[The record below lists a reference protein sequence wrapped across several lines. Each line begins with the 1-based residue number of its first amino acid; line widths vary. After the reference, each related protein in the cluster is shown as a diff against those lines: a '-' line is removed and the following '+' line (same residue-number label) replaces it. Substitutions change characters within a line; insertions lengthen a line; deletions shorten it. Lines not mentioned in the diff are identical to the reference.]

1 MLSEESAAVVRA
13 TLPAVAGALDEIT
26 TRFYGAM
33 FRDRPELLDGMFNR
47 GNQASGAQR
56 RALAGSIAGFATA
69 LLDDPDTRPD
79 TLLDRI
85 AHKHAAVGVT
95 DDQYTIVH
103 KYLFG
108 AIAEVLG
115 DAVTPEVA
123 AAWDEVYW
131 LMAGALIGREA
142 RLYQDAGVTP
152 GEVWRP
158 WTVVE
163 RRTETPDTV
172 SFLLRPADSGPAP
185 RARAGQY
192 VSVRVRMADGVRQV
206 RQYSLSS
213 DPGDGLRR
221 ITVKRVD
228 AAEGTPDGEV
238 STLLHEQVSAG
249 DELTLSAPFG
259 DVFLDEPAD
268 AGSPVVLVSAGIGC
282 TPMTGILAHLAAV
295 DSTRPVLVLHADRSP
310 ADHALRAETRALVD
324 RLPGARAVCWY
335 EHPEPAEA
343 TEAIEAAEASQQVE
357 RADGAEGAGT
367 EFRSGLMDLDGLE
380 LAQDATVFLCGPLPF
395 MRAVRGQ
402 LLAAGI
408 PARSIRYEVFGPDL
422 WLPAS

>member
-1 MLSEESAAVVRA
+1 MLSAESAAVVRA

-79 TLLDRI
+79 TLLERI

-115 DAVTPEVA
+115 DAVTPQVA

-142 RLYQDAGVTP
+142 RLYQDAGVEP
-152 GEVWRP
+152 GKVWRQ

-163 RRTETPDTV
+163 RRTETPDVV
-172 SFLLRPADSGPAP
+172 SFVLRPADGEPAP
-185 RARAGQY
+185 QARAGQY
-192 VSVRVRMADGVRQV
+192 VSVRVLMADGVHQL

-213 DPGDGLRR
+213 DPRGQLRR
-221 ITVKRVD
+221 ITVKRVAGTAD
-228 AAEGTPDGEV
+228 APNGEV
-238 STLLHEQVSAG
+238 STLLHDQIHEG

-259 DVFLDEPAD
+259 DVFLDDPAD
-268 AGSPVVLVSAGIGC
+268 ATTPVILVSAGIGG
-282 TPMTGILAHLAAV
+282 TPMTSILAHLTTLG
-295 DSTRPVLVLHADRSP
+295 STRPVLVLHADRSP
-310 ADHALRAETRALVD
+310 ADHALRTETSRLVEQ
-324 RLPGARAVCWY
+324 LPGARAVFWY
-335 EHPEPAEA
+335 EHAGPEEPDA
-343 TEAIEAAEASQQVE
+343 
-357 RADGAEGAGT
+357 RA
-367 EFRSGLMDLDGLE
+367 GLMNLDGIE
-380 LAQDATVFLCGPLPF
+380 LPENATVFLCGPLPF
-395 MRAVRGQ
+395 MRDIRAQ
-402 LLAAGI
+402 LLSAGV
-408 PARSIRYEVFGPDL
+408 PPRRIRYEVFGPDL
-422 WLPAS
+422 WLPGPAA

>member
-1 MLSEESAAVVRA
+1 MLSAESAAVVRA

-131 LMAGALIGREA
+131 LMAGALISREA
-142 RLYQDAGVTP
+142 RLYQDAGVEP
-152 GEVWRP
+152 GQIWRQ
-158 WTVVE
+158 WSVVE
-163 RRTETPDTV
+163 RRTETPDVV
-172 SFLLRPADSGPAP
+172 SFVLRPADGRPAP
-185 RARAGQY
+185 EARAGQY
-192 VSVRVRMADGVRQV
+192 VSVRALMPDGIHQL

-213 DPGDGLRR
+213 DPGGELRR
-221 ITVKRVD
+221 ITVKRV
-228 AAEGTPDGEV
+228 AGTDGAPDGEV
-238 STLLHEQVSAG
+238 SRLLHERIREG

-259 DVFLDEPAD
+259 DVFLDDPAD
-268 AGSPVVLVSAGIGC
+268 ATTPVVLVSAGIGG
-282 TPMTGILAHLAAV
+282 TPMTSILARLAALG
-295 DSTRPVLVLHADRSP
+295 SPRPVLVLHADRSA
-310 ADHALRAETRALVD
+310 ADHALRDETRELVG
-324 RLPGARAVCWY
+324 RLPDARAVFWY
-335 EHPEPAEA
+335 ERPGPGEVDARE
-343 TEAIEAAEASQQVE
+343 
-357 RADGAEGAGT
+357 
-367 EFRSGLMDLDGLE
+367 GLMSLDGIE
-380 LAQDATVFLCGPLPF
+380 LPQDASVFLCGPLPF
-395 MRAVRGQ
+395 MRDVRGQ
-402 LLAAGI
+402 LLRAGV
-408 PARSIRYEVFGPDL
+408 PARHIRYEVFGPDL
-422 WLPAS
+422 WLPGPAD

>member
-1 MLSEESAAVVRA
+1 MLSAESAAVVRA

-115 DAVTPEVA
+115 DAVTPQVA

-131 LMAGALIGREA
+131 LMAGALIAQEA
-142 RLYQDAGVTP
+142 RLYQDAGMQP
-152 GEVWRP
+152 GQVWRQ

-163 RRTETPDTV
+163 RRTETPDVV
-172 SFLLRPADSGPAP
+172 SFVLSPADGEPAP
-185 RARAGQY
+185 PARAGQY
-192 VSVRVRMADGVRQV
+192 VSVRALMADGVHQL

-213 DPGDGLRR
+213 DPGGELRR
-221 ITVKRVD
+221 ITVKRVAGTAD
-228 AAEGTPDGEV
+228 TPDGEV
-238 STLLHEQVSAG
+238 SNLLHEQVREG

-259 DVFLDEPAD
+259 DVFLDDPAD
-268 AGSPVVLVSAGIGC
+268 ATTPVVLVSAGIGA
-282 TPMTGILAHLAAV
+282 TPIA
-295 DSTRPVLVLHADRSP
+295 
-310 ADHALRAETRALVD
+310 
-324 RLPGARAVCWY
+324 
-335 EHPEPAEA
+335 
-343 TEAIEAAEASQQVE
+343 
-357 RADGAEGAGT
+357 
-367 EFRSGLMDLDGLE
+367 
-380 LAQDATVFLCGPLPF
+380 
-395 MRAVRGQ
+395 
-402 LLAAGI
+402 
-408 PARSIRYEVFGPDL
+408 
-422 WLPAS
+422 

>member
-56 RALAGSIAGFATA
+56 RALAGSIAGFARA
-69 LLDDPDTRPD
+69 LLADPDTRPD
-79 TLLDRI
+79 ALLSRI
-85 AHKHAAVGVT
+85 AHKHAAVGLT

-131 LMAGALIGREA
+131 LMAGALIAREA
-142 RLYQDAGVTP
+142 RLYHEAGVVP
-152 GEVWRP
+152 GDIWRR

-163 RRTETPDTV
+163 RHEETDDVV
-172 SFLLRPADSGPAP
+172 SFLLRPADGGPAP

-192 VSVRVRMADGVRQV
+192 VSVRVLMPDGVHQL

-213 DPGDGLRR
+213 APGDELRR
-221 ITVKRVD
+221 ITVKRVAGAD
-228 AAEGTPDGEV
+228 GAPDGEV
-238 STLLHEQVSAG
+238 SDLLHERVGTG
-249 DELTLSAPFG
+249 DELTLSVPFG
-259 DVFLDEPAD
+259 DVALDDAD
-268 AGSPVVLVSAGIGC
+268 TPLVLISAGIGC
-282 TPMTGILAHLAAV
+282 TPMVGMLAQLAALG
-295 DSTRPVLVLHADRSP
+295 STRRVLVLHADGSP
-310 ADHALRAETRALVD
+310 AEHALRAETREAVD
-324 RLPGARAVCWY
+324 GLSDAEAVFWY
-335 EHPEPAEA
+335 ERPGDEEPG
-343 TEAIEAAEASQQVE
+343 V
-357 RADGAEGAGT
+357 
-367 EFRSGLMDLDGLE
+367 RSGLMDLTGIDVP
-380 LAQDATVFLCGPLPF
+380 ADATVYLCGPLPF
-395 MRAVRGQ
+395 MRTVRGR
-402 LLAAGI
+402 LLGAGV
-408 PARSIRYEVFGPDL
+408 PARAIHYEVFGPDL
-422 WLPAS
+422 WLPDAA

>member
-1 MLSEESAAVVRA
+1 MLSAESAAVIRA

-33 FRDRPELLDGMFNR
+33 FHDRPELLDGMFNR

-69 LLDDPDTRPD
+69 LLDAPDTRPD
-79 TLLDRI
+79 VLLDRI

-142 RLYQDAGVTP
+142 RLYQDAGVEP
-152 GEVWRP
+152 GQIWRQ

-163 RRTETPDTV
+163 RRTETPDVV
-172 SFLLRPADSGPAP
+172 SFLLQPADGQRAP

-192 VSVRVRMADGVRQV
+192 VSVRLRMPDGVHQL
-206 RQYSLSS
+206 RQYSISS
-213 DPGDGLRR
+213 DPGGELRR
-221 ITVKRVD
+221 ITVKRVAGTAD
-228 AAEGTPDGEV
+228 APDGEV
-238 STLLHEQVSAG
+238 SNMLHDHVRAG

-259 DVFLDEPAD
+259 DVFLDDPAD
-268 AGSPVVLVSAGIGC
+268 ATTPVVLVSAGIGG
-282 TPMTGILAHLAAV
+282 TPMTSILAHLTTLG
-295 DSTRPVLVLHADRSP
+295 STRPVLVMHADRSP
-310 ADHALRAETRALVD
+310 ADHALRTETSQLVEQ
-324 RLPGARAVCWY
+324 LPGARAIFWY
-335 EHPEPAEA
+335 EQPGLEEPEARE
-343 TEAIEAAEASQQVE
+343 
-357 RADGAEGAGT
+357 
-367 EFRSGLMDLDGLE
+367 GLMNLHGIE
-380 LAQDATVFLCGPLPF
+380 LPENATVFLCGPLRF
-395 MRAVRGQ
+395 MRDIRAQ
-402 LLAAGI
+402 LLRAGVS
-408 PARSIRYEVFGPDL
+408 PQRIRYEVFGPDL
-422 WLPAS
+422 WLPGPAA

>member
-1 MLSEESAAVVRA
+1 MLSAESAAVVRA
-13 TLPAVAGALDEIT
+13 TLPAVAAALDEIT

-56 RALAGSIAGFATA
+56 RALAGSIAGFASA
-69 LLDDPDTRPD
+69 LLADPDSRPD

-85 AHKHAAVGVT
+85 ANKHTAVGVT

-142 RLYQDAGVTP
+142 RLYQDAGVEP
-152 GEVWRP
+152 GEIWRQ

-172 SFLLRPADSGPAP
+172 SFVLRPADGRPAP

-192 VSVRVRMADGVRQV
+192 VSVRVRMADGVRQL

-213 DPGDGLRR
+213 DPGRDLRR
-221 ITVKRVD
+221 ITVKRV
-228 AAEGTPDGEV
+228 AGTDGAPDGEV
-238 STLLHEQVSAG
+238 SELLHDQVREG
-249 DELTLSAPFG
+249 HELTLSAPFG
-259 DVFLDEPAD
+259 DVFLDDPAGTTD
-268 AGSPVVLVSAGIGC
+268 PLVLVSAGIGS
-282 TPMTGILAHLAAV
+282 TPMTGILAHLEAIG
-295 DSTRPVLVLHADRSP
+295 STRPVLVLHADRSP
-310 ADHALRAETRALVD
+310 ADHALRIETRELIEQ
-324 RLPGARAVCWY
+324 LPGARAEFWY
-335 EHPEPAEA
+335 EHPGPEEP
-343 TEAIEAAEASQQVE
+343 
-357 RADGAEGAGT
+357 RAHK
-367 EFRSGLMDLDGLE
+367 GLMDLNEVE
-380 LAQDATVFLCGPLPF
+380 LPDATTVFLCGPLPF
-395 MRAVRGQ
+395 MRDVRGQ
-402 LLAAGI
+402 LLGAGV
-408 PARSIRYEVFGPDL
+408 PARHIRYEVFGPDL
-422 WLPAS
+422 WRPGTAA

>member
-1 MLSEESAAVVRA
+1 MLSAESAAIVRS
-13 TLPAVAGALDEIT
+13 TLPAVAAALDEIT

-56 RALAGSIAGFATA
+56 RALAGSIAAFATT
-69 LLDDPDTRPD
+69 LLDHPDTRPD
-79 TLLDRI
+79 VLLDRI

-115 DAVTPEVA
+115 DAVTPQVA

-142 RLYQDAGVTP
+142 RLYQDAGVEP
-152 GEVWRP
+152 GRIWRQ

-163 RRTETPDTV
+163 RRTETDDVV
-172 SFLLRPADSGPAP
+172 SFLLRPTDGAPAP

-192 VSVRVRMADGVRQV
+192 VSVRLRMPDGVHQL

-213 DPGDGLRR
+213 DPGGELRR
-221 ITVKRVD
+221 ITVKRIAATAD
-228 AAEGTPDGEV
+228 APDGEV
-238 STLLHEQVSAG
+238 STLLHRHVRAG

-259 DVFLDEPAD
+259 DVALDDPAD
-268 AGSPVVLVSAGIGC
+268 ATTPVVLVSAGIGN
-282 TPMTGILAHLAAV
+282 TPMTGILAHLTALA
-295 DSTRPVLVLHADRSP
+295 STRPVLVLHADRSP
-310 ADHALRAETRALVD
+310 ADHALRTETTDLVEQ
-324 RLPGARAVCWY
+324 LPDARAVFWY
-335 EHPEPAEA
+335 EHPGPQEPTARE
-343 TEAIEAAEASQQVE
+343 
-357 RADGAEGAGT
+357 
-367 EFRSGLMDLDGLE
+367 GLMNLHGVE
-380 LAQDATVFLCGPLPF
+380 LPENATVFLCGPLPF
-395 MRAVRGQ
+395 MRDVRAQ
-402 LLAAGI
+402 LLAAGV
-408 PARSIRYEVFGPDL
+408 PARHIRYEVFGPDL
-422 WLPAS
+422 WLPGQAD

>member
-1 MLSEESAAVVRA
+1 MLSAESAAVVRA

-56 RALAGSIAGFATA
+56 RALAGSIAAFATA

-79 TLLDRI
+79 TLLTRI

-131 LMAGALIGREA
+131 LMAGALIAQEA
-142 RLYQDAGVTP
+142 RLYQDAGVGP
-152 GEVWRP
+152 GRIWRQ
-158 WTVVE
+158 WTVVD
-163 RRTETPDTV
+163 RRTETPDVV
-172 SFLLRPADSGPAP
+172 SFLLRPADGEPVP
-185 RARAGQY
+185 PARAGQY
-192 VSVRVRMADGVRQV
+192 VSVRAQMPDGGHQL

-213 DPGDGLRR
+213 APGGNVRR
-221 ITVKRVD
+221 ITVKRVRGD
-228 AAEGTPDGEV
+228 AGAPDGEV
-238 STLLHEQVSAG
+238 SNLLYGQCRTG

-259 DVFLDEPAD
+259 DVVLDDPAD
-268 AGSPVVLVSAGIGC
+268 AAAPVVLVSAGIGC
-282 TPMTGILAHLAAV
+282 TPMTSMLAHLATV
-295 DSTRPVLVLHADRSP
+295 GSTRPVRVLHADHSP
-310 ADHALRAETRALVD
+310 ADHALRTETRELVEQ
-324 RLPGARAVCWY
+324 LPDARAHFWY
-335 EHPEPAEA
+335 EQPGEEEPAA
-343 TEAIEAAEASQQVE
+343 RV
-357 RADGAEGAGT
+357 
-367 EFRSGLMDLDGLE
+367 GLMDLHGIELPDG
-380 LAQDATVFLCGPLPF
+380 AMVFLCGPLPF

-408 PARSIRYEVFGPDL
+408 PARNIRYEVFGPDL
-422 WLPAS
+422 WLPGPVA